1 MTGCT
6 TLQEEFDAITAGLGG
21 VIGKIKPYEEPVPGG
36 GQEREREADGG
47 DAPEDAEEPPA
58 KSDG

>member
-6 TLQEEFDAITAGLGG
+6 TLQEEFDAIVAGLGD
-21 VIGKIKPYEEPVPGG
+21 VVAKTKPYEEPIPGG